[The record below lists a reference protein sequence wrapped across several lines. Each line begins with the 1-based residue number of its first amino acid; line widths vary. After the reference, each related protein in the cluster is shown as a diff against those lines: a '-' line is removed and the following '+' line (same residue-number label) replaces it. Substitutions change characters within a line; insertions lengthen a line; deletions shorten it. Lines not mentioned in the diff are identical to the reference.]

1 MDSVAWLLTREAVDL
16 VLVLVELEVLFT
28 LSLEHSLWVKVLA
41 PLSGLGLVVVV
52 DGACDAIA
60 RDLSSAR

>member
-1 MDSVAWLLTREAVDL
+1 MDSVAWALTREAVEF
-16 VLVLVELEVLFT
+16 VLVELDVLFT